1 MGLFAITQPA
11 GRDKGTGSDI
21 GNKIMGMLDG
31 KVALVT
37 GAGGG
42 LGRAHALLL
51 AKEGASVVVN
61 DLGGARDGSGAG
73 TSMADE
79 VVNEIQA
86 AGGRAVANYG
96 SVTSRDDAQAMV
108 QCALD
113 HFGKIDICIANAGIL
128 RDKSFKNMEDSMWDA
143 VIDVHLRGTYLTVK
157 TAYDQMIQQGEGGR
171 IIMTSSTS
179 GLLGNFGQTN
189 YGAAKAGI
197 AGFMR
202 CLWLEGMKYNVTVNV
217 LAPTATSR
225 MTTDILPENIQDKFP
240 PEAVSPPIVYLC
252 TDEAKDIS
260 GRQFL
265 VGGNSVSLLSWQ
277 MTPIAKRDLS
287 EGVWSVA
294 EIGEKIQASKDHWPP
309 INPMRG

>member
-1 MGLFAITQPA
+1 
-11 GRDKGTGSDI
+11 
-21 GNKIMGMLDG
+21 MGMLDG

-51 AKEGASVVVN
+51 AEQGASVVVN
-61 DLGGARDGSGAG
+61 DLGGSRDGTGAG
-73 TSMADE
+73 TSMADQ
-79 VVNEIQA
+79 VVDEIKA
-86 AGGRAVANYG
+86 AGGSAVANYG

-108 QCALD
+108 QAAVD
-113 HFGKIDICIANAGIL
+113 SFGKLDICIANAGIL
-128 RDKSFKNMEDSMWDA
+128 RDKSFKNMDEAMWDA

-157 TAYDQMIQQGEGGR
+157 TAYDRMIEQGEGGR

-179 GLLGNFGQTN
+179 GLFGNFGQTN

-202 CLWLEGMKYNVTVNV
+202 CLWLEGMKYGVTVNV

-225 MTTDILPENIQDKFP
+225 MTTDILPEDIQDNFP
-240 PEAVSPPIVYLC
+240 PEAVSPPIIYLC
-252 TDEAKDIS
+252 TDEAKDIT

-277 MTPIAKRDLS
+277 VTPIAKRDLS
-287 EGVWSVA
+287 DGIWGVE
-294 EIGEKIQASKDHWPP
+294 EIGEKIEASKDNWPP
-309 INPMRG
+309 INPMRGG